1 MIEADNLIY
10 DYARAR
16 ALDGASLTAPA
27 GEITALVGANGAGKT
42 TLMRILAGLQRP
54 TSGVARVD
62 GIDVAANPRAV
73 HRMVAFAADFIG
85 LYDDLSAE
93 RHLVHAGRCAGLS
106 WAAARSRA
114 EQTAERLGIAP
125 LLPRLAEEMSR
136 GQRQRLAIAQAL
148 MKDPRL
154 LILDEPASGLDPEAR
169 RVLSDLLLA
178 LKAEGATILV
188 SSHILSELDDYSDR
202 VAVMKAGRVTRV
214 EALGAEPAAAMEIV
228 TVVFDGPV
236 KGLPQALRDA
246 LSSGGDE
253 GAPLAEV
260 LAAGDGAAQIRV
272 SAKPSVKSAALAAL
286 VAAKLPV
293 TEFAPRKRRLADA
306 YFEPA
311 ASAPPARNNAS

>member
-1 MIEADNLIY
+1 MIEAENLIY

-54 TSGVARVD
+54 TSGMARVD
-62 GIDVAANPRAV
+62 GVDVANDPRAV
-73 HRMVAFAADFIG
+73 HRMVAFAPDFIG

-93 RHLVHAGRCAGLS
+93 RHLIHAGRCAGLS
-106 WAAARSRA
+106 RAAARARA

-148 MKDPRL
+148 MKEPRL

-169 RVLSDLLLA
+169 RNLSELLLA

-214 EALGAEPAAAMEIV
+214 EALGAEPSAAMEIV

-236 KGLPQALRDA
+236 KGLPHALREA
-246 LSSGGDE
+246 LGADGQ
-253 GAPLAEV
+253 APLAEV

-272 SAKPSVKSAALAAL
+272 PALPAAKSAALAAL

-306 YFEPA
+306 YFEP
-311 ASAPPARNNAS
+311 SAPAPSARNNAS